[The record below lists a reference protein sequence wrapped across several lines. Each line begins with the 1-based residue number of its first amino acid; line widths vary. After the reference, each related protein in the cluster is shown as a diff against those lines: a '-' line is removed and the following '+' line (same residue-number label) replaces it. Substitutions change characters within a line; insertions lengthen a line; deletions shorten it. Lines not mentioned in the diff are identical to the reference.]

1 MIGIKGVVDSVRA
14 IADDLVTTDKE
25 RMELELKDKEL
36 DIRLAESQNEVNKTQ
51 AASDDKFASRA
62 RPFILW
68 GCGFAV
74 IYSALL
80 EPVLRFMA
88 VVLFSYTGEFPI
100 INTDVLEFTMY
111 GLLGLGSLR
120 TVDKFRK

>member
-1 MIGIKGVVDSVRA
+1 MIDIKGVVDSVRA

-88 VVLFSYTGEFPI
+88 VVLFSYTGEFPV

-120 TVDKFRK
+120 SIDKFKK

>member
-1 MIGIKGVVDSVRA
+1 MIDIKGVVDSVRA

-88 VVLFSYTGEFPI
+88 VVLFSYTGEFPV

>member
-1 MIGIKGVVDSVRA
+1 MIYIKGVVDSVRA

-88 VVLFSYTGEFPI
+88 VVLFSYTGEFPV

-120 TVDKFRK
+120 SIDKFKK

>member
-120 TVDKFRK
+120 SIDKFKK

>member
-88 VVLFSYTGEFPI
+88 VVLFSYTGEFPV

>member
-1 MIGIKGVVDSVRA
+1 MIDIKGVVDSVRA

-88 VVLFSYTGEFPI
+88 VVLFSYTGEFPV

-120 TVDKFRK
+120 TVDKFKK

>member
-1 MIGIKGVVDSVRA
+1 MIDIKGVVDSVRA

-120 TVDKFRK
+120 SIDKFKK

>member
-1 MIGIKGVVDSVRA
+1 MIDIKGVVDSVRA

-88 VVLFSYTGEFPI
+88 VVLFSYTGEFPV
-100 INTDVLEFTMY
+100 INTAVLEFTMY